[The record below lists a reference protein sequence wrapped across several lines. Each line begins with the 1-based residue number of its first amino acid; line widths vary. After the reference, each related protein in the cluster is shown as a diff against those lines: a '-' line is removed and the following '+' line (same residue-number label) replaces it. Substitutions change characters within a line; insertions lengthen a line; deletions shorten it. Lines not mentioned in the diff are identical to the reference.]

1 MMTTTTAEA
10 PTQPATQQTQAQV
23 PAVRE
28 TRAMVVDDG
37 EFSMLL
43 DSAKF
48 AQLQRIGVMYARSK
62 MVPAHFQGDEPSCMV
77 AVQMAMRLN
86 IDPFMFLQKTYVVG
100 GKPGMEA
107 PLVIA
112 LVNTRG
118 PFKGPI
124 NWDLKRDEKT
134 GEVMECT
141 AYATHKGT
149 GQVCSSTITWKM
161 VEAEGWSKKN
171 GSKWLTLREQ
181 MFKYRSAAFL
191 ARLYC
196 PEVIMGMSTADE
208 LEEIELNPAPAAP
221 EREQP
226 RRNLRDRVVG
236 NNVIDAGSEGGAPA
250 RAEPPQE
257 RARDSANGDKSTTSA
272 NETGARG
279 AAPAGEAAELKRMG
293 ITVDEREP
301 VGDAK
306 PAAQGAAG
314 ATQAVSPV
322 IGGAMP
328 FDSVL
333 GLAKKARSRD
343 QGDIVLDALNGGGY
357 TPEQVQQV
365 KDILNSKAYN
375 KEG

>member
-208 LEEIELNPAPAAP
+208 LEEIELNPAPAAS

-226 RRNLRDRVVG
+226 RRGLRDRVVG
-236 NNVIDAGSEGGAPA
+236 NNVIDAGSEGSEVGAA
-250 RAEPPQE
+250 GGGGVVLAEPPKE
-257 RARDSANGDKSTTSA
+257 RARDSA
-272 NETGARG
+272 RP
-279 AAPAGEAAELKRMG
+279 AATADEADELKRMG